1 MAITSTGSI
10 TLPHT
15 CPCPHY
21 NCNTEAH
28 TLVELDSL
36 FGFRTI
42 NGPNGKKI
50 RSQSWCRDCRKT
62 ALKEKRDMD

>member
-1 MAITSTGSI
+1 MSITSTGSI

-21 NCNTEAH
+21 HCNTKAN
-28 TLVELDSL
+28 TFDELDSL

-42 NGPNGKKI
+42 NGTNGKKI
-50 RSQSWCRDCRKT
+50 RSQSWCRACRKM
-62 ALKEKRDMD
+62 ALKEKRHMD

>member
-21 NCNTEAH
+21 NCNTEANNYE
-28 TLVELDSL
+28 ELDSL

-42 NGPNGKKI
+42 NGSNGKKI
-50 RSQSWCRDCRKT
+50 RSQSWCRACRKT